1 MIACVCEY
9 LLFCPAVILCMY
21 VFKLCCQLHN
31 KSVIIIII
39 INVWLGAGVILL
51 AIAVALFCEVF
62 WLTFVFVV
70 VRQHLYA

>member
-39 INVWLGAGVILL
+39 INGWLGGNTL

-62 WLTFVFVV
+62 WLTLVVV